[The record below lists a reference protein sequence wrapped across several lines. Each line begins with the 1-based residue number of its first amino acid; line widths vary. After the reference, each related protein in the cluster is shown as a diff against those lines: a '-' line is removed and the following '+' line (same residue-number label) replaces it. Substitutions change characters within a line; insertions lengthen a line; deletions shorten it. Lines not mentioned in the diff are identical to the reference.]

1 MTMREYPAKDGRGKY
16 MPYDLSQPAVK
27 LARRVQ
33 ALMGKADEKTVIPL
47 EVRQFEGEWYLSV
60 AHGKWEKL
68 SDKH

>member
-1 MTMREYPAKDGRGKY
+1 MQISKPKPFV
-16 MPYDLSQPAVK
+16 PYDLKPPAVK

-33 ALMGKADEKTVIPL
+33 ALMGKANEKTIIIL